1 LREKGV
7 PVKRISMSLPP
18 TLLTLFDKISAS
30 MGYTERSR
38 AIQAA
43 MRNFISEFRWSEAP
57 ESTGSA
63 VILLIYNHEVRGL
76 DERITDIQHTF
87 HTLVS
92 STLHIH
98 LDETRCLAIIVARG
112 SSVDIKKIS
121 KKLASLRGILQLK
134 VDYFEHSA

>member
-1 LREKGV
+1 LKEKGV
-7 PVKRISMSLPP
+7 SVKRISISLPP
-18 TLLTLFDKISAS
+18 TLLMLFDKISTS

-43 MRNFISEFRWSEAP
+43 MRNFISEFRWSEVP

-63 VILLIYNHEVRGL
+63 VILLIYNHEVGGL
-76 DERITDIQHTF
+76 DEKITDIQHAF
-87 HTLVS
+87 RTLVS

-112 SSVDIKKIS
+112 SSAGIKKIS
-121 KKLASLRGILQLK
+121 EKLASLRGILQLK

>member
-1 LREKGV
+1 LKKKGE
-7 PVKRISMSLPP
+7 PVTRISISLPP
-18 TLLTLFDKISAS
+18 ALLTLFDKVSAS

-43 MRNFISEFRWSEAP
+43 MRNFISEFQWSAAP
-57 ESTGSA
+57 ESSGSA
-63 VILLIYNHEVRGL
+63 VILMIYNHEVGGL
-76 DERITDIQHTF
+76 DEKITDIQHSF
-87 HTLVS
+87 RQIVS

-112 SSVDIKKIS
+112 SSVEIKKIS
-121 KKLASLRGILQLK
+121 EKLASLRGIMQLK